1 MNTKKLLATM
11 VLDNSLLYQ
20 TRHRYLDHFS
30 NPLTKIKK
38 DLHKLLWHEKKP
50 TTLTT
55 NYF

>member
-30 NPLTKIKK
+30 NPSTKIKK

-50 TTLTT
+50 TTSTT